1 MEEVARLIGNL
12 GFPIAI
18 TIYIIVRLEGVV
30 RENTKAT
37 LENNTLIRELKILVE
52 RINGKGG

>member
-18 TIYIIVRLEGVV
+18 TIYIIVRLEEVV
-30 RENTKAT
+30 KENTKAT

>member
-18 TIYIIVRLEGVV
+18 TMYIIVRLEGVV

-52 RINGKGG
+52 RIQW